1 MKSSGFGQRLK
12 ELLQQKQLT
21 LTQVAKSLGISTP
34 SVHRWT
40 NGGEI
45 EYANLRAL
53 AAFLDVNWV
62 WLRYGDEAIQDL
74 KETLVPES
82 GAQDLRQKYLGQI
95 IDSEARMKLAYD
107 AARIAT
113 WEWQVLTRELTTSPD
128 AEQIFGKPLEAIRPD
143 LLPFEPL
150 PLDRLV
156 AQFADGGEIQ
166 EWDFCMPGTDAG
178 SGQGEGIE
186 HDERWLSCR
195 GQLIY
200 DAARRPLKIV
210 GVCIDIT
217 QRKAMEK
224 ALRRSEYMM
233 RKVIETI
240 PVGLWIA
247 DESGHIRI
255 ANPEAERIWGGA
267 RLVELAHYGEY
278 KGRWES
284 TGKEVGGEGWT
295 LARAILS
302 GEASRG
308 EIVNIDAFD
317 GQQRSIVMSAIPLLD
332 DDGRIIGAIEVN
344 QDITSLK
351 QAEASRGRSEYR
363 WRAMFDQPMVG
374 IAWLESGSDILH
386 ANARLAELT
395 ELSGEVLARQALA
408 SLFDEAT
415 GKSLRKHLK
424 SAEARGTREM
434 LNIAG
439 RVRRASG
446 PGPEVL
452 VQVVSQGGGE
462 EGVFR
467 TLVFVSE
474 MQRVG

>member
-12 ELLQQKQLT
+12 DLLQQKQLT

-34 SVHRWT
+34 SVHRWA

-74 KETLVPES
+74 KETLVPD
-82 GAQDLRQKYLGQI
+82 GGVPDLRQKYLGQI

-113 WEWQVLTRELTTSPD
+113 WEWHVLTRELTTSPD
-128 AEQIFGKPLEAIRPD
+128 AAQIFCKPVEAIRADLVPFE
-143 LLPFEPL
+143 LLPI
-150 PLDRLV
+150 DNLV
-156 AQFADGGEIQ
+156 ERFADGGATQ
-166 EWDFCMPGTDAG
+166 EWDFCVPGTNVA
-178 SGQGEGIE
+178 SGHAESG
-186 HDERWLSCR
+186 ERWLSCR
-195 GQLIY
+195 AQLVY
-200 DAARRPLKIV
+200 DAARRPLKVV

-217 QRKAMEK
+217 QRKTMEK
-224 ALRRSEYMM
+224 ALARSEYMM

-247 DESGHIRI
+247 DEGGHIRI

-267 RLVELAHYGEY
+267 RLVELAQYGEY

-284 TGKEVGGEGWT
+284 TGKEVGSEGWT

-302 GEASRG
+302 GEASHG

-317 GQQRSIVMSAIPLLD
+317 GQQRSIIMSAIPLLD
-332 DDGRIIGAIEVN
+332 DHERIIGAIEVN

-351 QAEASRGRSEYR
+351 QAEASRGRSEDR
-363 WRAMFDQPMVG
+363 WQAMFDQPVVG
-374 IAWLESGSDILH
+374 IAYLEHGSETLC

-395 ELSGEVLARQALA
+395 ELSGDLLARQPLA

-415 GKSLRKHLK
+415 GKSLLDHMK
-424 SAEARGTREM
+424 SAETRGTRKM
-434 LNIAG
+434 LNVTG

-452 VQVVSQGGGE
+452 VQAVSQGKGKR
-462 EGVFR
+462 GVFR

-474 MQRVG
+474 THRTE

>member
-74 KETLVPES
+74 QETLVPES

-113 WEWQVLTRELTTSPD
+113 WEWHVLTRELTTSPG
-128 AEQIFGKPLEAIRPD
+128 AEQIFGKPVEATRSN
-143 LLPFEPL
+143 LVPFEAL
-150 PLDRLV
+150 PLERLV
-156 AQFADGGEIQ
+156 AQFADGAETQ
-166 EWDFCMPGTDAG
+166 EWDFCVPGTDAG
-178 SGQGEGIE
+178 DGHGQGE
-186 HDERWLSCR
+186 ERWLSCR
-195 GQLIY
+195 SQLIY
-200 DAARRPLKIV
+200 DAARRPLKVV

-224 ALRRSEYMM
+224 ALTRSEYMM
-233 RKVIETI
+233 RKVIEMI

-267 RLVELAHYGEY
+267 KLVELARYGEY
-278 KGRWES
+278 SGRWDS

-317 GQQRSIVMSAIPLLD
+317 GQQRSIIMSAIPLLD
-332 DDGRIIGAIEVN
+332 DDERIIGAIEVN
-344 QDITSLK
+344 QDITSQK
-351 QAEASRGRSEYR
+351 QAEASLARSEDR
-363 WRAMFDQPMVG
+363 WRAIFDQPMVG
-374 IAWLESGSDILH
+374 IAWLESGSDTLC
-386 ANARLAELT
+386 ANAKLAELAALT
-395 ELSGEVLARQALA
+395 AASLARQPLA

-415 GKSLRKHLK
+415 GKSLRDHMK
-424 SAEARGTREM
+424 SAEARGTLKM
-434 LNIAG
+434 LNITG
-439 RVRRASG
+439 HMRRASG

-452 VQVVSQGGGE
+452 VQVVSQWGDKH
-462 EGVFR
+462 GVFR

-474 MQRVG
+474 THQAG